1 MIVIADTSPINYL
14 VQIGEVELLEKFYEQ
29 VIIPNAV
36 FEELNS
42 DFAPIELKNGF
53 LINRIGL
60 K

>member
-14 VQIGEVELLEKFYEQ
+14 VQIGEVELLEKLYEQ

-42 DFAPIELKNGF
+42 DFAPTEVKEWILEKRVGW
-53 LINRIGL
+53 